1 MENYQT
7 LQKDIIQF
15 GKHLIEAA
23 ENTEPTD
30 NGRALETLLDK
41 GEREW
46 MKLWEKFV
54 PIDEPREIGQSMMAF
69 LSHLEWIS
77 QQGEINGLRTGFDKL
92 DQLIGGVKR
101 GELIVLSSLEGL
113 GKTSLAMNISMN
125 VVRETENP
133 VLIFGNE
140 SHWIGKMMAYLGN
153 VDQSNLARG
162 KLDDESLARLSSA
175 VALLQE
181 RNNLYFYNAK
191 WGSVNLI
198 RRVARK
204 AYQKKQSLKLIVID
218 DFDQLVQAST
228 LSPAEIIA
236 QIKALAKE
244 LEVPIIVVA
253 NHFSAGLQKE
263 KRPTFADLL
272 ECYQFSHYADV
283 SIMLYRDER
292 YTNNSEMGEIV
303 ELRVLQKHQKDG
315 YLKLKFDD
323 KCASFTEYQE

>member
-7 LQKDIIQF
+7 LQKEIIQL
-15 GKHLIEAA
+15 GKRLIETA
-23 ENTEPTD
+23 ENTELTD

-92 DQLIGGVKR
+92 DQLIGGLKR

-244 LEVPIIVVA
+244 LEMPIIVVA

-263 KRPTFADLL
+263 KCPTFANLL

-283 SIMLYRDER
+283 CIMLYRDER

-315 YLKLKFDD
+315 YLQLKFDG